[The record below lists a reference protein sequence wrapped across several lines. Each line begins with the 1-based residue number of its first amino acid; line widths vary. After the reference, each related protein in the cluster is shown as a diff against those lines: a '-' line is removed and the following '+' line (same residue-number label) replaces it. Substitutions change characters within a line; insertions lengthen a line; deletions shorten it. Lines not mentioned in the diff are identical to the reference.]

1 LRKEYRE
8 RMKNHSL
15 QKKKKMRKKKKKA
28 YREIPNW
35 AASEPGVHLFPMVSK
50 PLQSSKLVSKPQIAV
65 QLVPDLG
72 GVAASVKAVVKHTTP
87 ARGFLRRGFLNPS
100 IQVNSIPLPKV
111 SVALSSTL
119 IKGKWGGKDSLPF
132 G

>member
-1 LRKEYRE
+1 
-8 RMKNHSL
+8 
-15 QKKKKMRKKKKKA
+15 
-28 YREIPNW
+28 
-35 AASEPGVHLFPMVSK
+35 
-50 PLQSSKLVSKPQIAV
+50 
-65 QLVPDLG
+65 
-72 GVAASVKAVVKHTTP
+72 VAASVKAVVKHTTP
-87 ARGFLRRGFLNPS
+87 ATGFLRRGFLNPS